1 MGKKLLMFLPEE
13 TIFPSFPKVSWA
25 LSALQN
31 DE

>member
-1 MGKKLLMFLPEE
+1 MGKKLFMFLPKE
-13 TIFPSFPKVSWA
+13 TIFPYFPKVSWA